1 MEMQLALTPTEV
13 TTVPATLVIKVPVIQ
28 DFVKTYVNA
37 ATTQVYVTEMRLA
50 PTTSVPTRAPVTAGT
65 AE

>member
-28 DFVKTYVNA
+28 DFVKVRYKKNFDVVKNQKDVA
-37 ATTQVYVTEMRLA
+37 KTT
-50 PTTSVPTRAPVTAGT
+50 
-65 AE
+65 